1 MKAVAVELD
10 DSEEPIMQEVK
21 TIGLDIAKSVF
32 QVHGVAPVFVVVPR
46 PAQPECTV
54 WRAFA
59 ARGGLAKIS
68 WTPDNLFL
76 RNEKLAARARK
87 PGETGRKIMRLL
99 KLALAGVCVLG
110 LAGSANSAEPVKIRM
125 SWVAPVSN
133 WASIVLEKKDLA
145 KHLGK
150 SYTLEPVRYQGTP
163 PMITAIANNELEVSN
178 LAYSSLAIAI
188 ENAGL
193 SDIRVIADEFQDGV
207 PGYYTQQYF
216 VRKDSGINKVED
228 LKGKVVGTNAGGSAV
243 DVAMRAMLKKHGL
256 EANRDYTMLEAPLPT
271 MPAVL
276 SDKKADL
283 IPAVLPF
290 SFNPKL
296 REEGKVLFKQTEA
309 LGVTQMIVWTARKS
323 FIDKHRAAMVD
334 FMEDMLRITHWYMDP
349 KNHNEVAQI
358 ASKITKAPPERFGWL
373 FTKEDYY
380 RDPNLIPNLEALQ
393 RNIDTTRDLGFVKK
407 KIDIK
412 QYSDL
417 SLVQEAAK
425 RLK

>member
-1 MKAVAVELD
+1 
-10 DSEEPIMQEVK
+10 
-21 TIGLDIAKSVF
+21 
-32 QVHGVAPVFVVVPR
+32 
-46 PAQPECTV
+46 
-54 WRAFA
+54 
-59 ARGGLAKIS
+59 
-68 WTPDNLFL
+68 
-76 RNEKLAARARK
+76 
-87 PGETGRKIMRLL
+87 MRLL